1 MIFGR
6 SLLITPY
13 NPRWNQFYGR
23 RIAQKGISPETRVPW
38 MNYHVHENMVT
49 VSGQRLISIV
59 RFKGVSYATKEK
71 PELNK
76 LFKNE
81 NRFLLSL
88 GKKKGRIS

>member
-1 MIFGR
+1 MAGGLR
-6 SLLITPY
+6 K
-13 NPRWNQFYGR
+13 
-23 RIAQKGISPETRVPW
+23 KGISPETRVPW

-88 GKKKGRIS
+88 GKKEGKNLM

>member
-76 LFKNE
+76 LLKMKTDSFSH
-81 NRFLLSL
+81 LV
-88 GKKKGRIS
+88 KKKGRIS